1 MATKHSRSR
10 TAPQASGDLQ
20 PLFEFSRIV
29 NASLDVDF
37 VLSTLLLTAMG
48 KMLVSRGIVLTRR
61 DRTTFRVVAVK
72 GLPTELNGTEIKIPK
87 AARGVLKLSSKRAA
101 TAPWLDFFISRGM
114 AVLMPIKSD
123 RSVMGYLAL
132 GDRPQQRTYA
142 KHELTLLHSL
152 LNLSGSAL
160 EKALMVEELKGA
172 KRHIDHRY
180 QELNT
185 LFDLGKEFNRVL
197 EPDQVV
203 RLLTFSLLGQ
213 VGVNRYAVC
222 LRSEAKMEIATSR
235 LDTPIDFETIA
246 DELCRIRTPM
256 LLKEPDRRGQLKE
269 HGAYL
274 LGKGICALVPMII
287 QDETKGMI
295 LLGERARGTAFE
307 PHDLEFL
314 ASLGNLASI
323 SIENARL
330 FKEAL
335 EKQRMEEDLKIAREI
350 QQGLLPLQL
359 PEIPGWDLAAVNLPS
374 RQVGGDYYD
383 VIPLGNERFVVAIG
397 DVSGKGTPAALL
409 MSSVQASLRAL
420 APLGDSLPSTT
431 ARINNLISRNTG
443 GDKFITLIWGILDAR
458 DHVFRYVNAGHNHP
472 FLLRAAGGIER
483 LASGG
488 LILGM
493 MPDVGPYEEGEVRI
507 DAGDTLYFF
516 TDGVSEAMNPDLED
530 FTEERLE
537 ALLCTLA
544 GARAA
549 DVIASVE
556 RAVSE
561 HAAGAPQ
568 ADDLTMLV
576 VRRFR

>member
-1 MATKHSRSR
+1 MATKRSRSR

-48 KMLVSRGIVLTRR
+48 KMLVSRGIVLTRQ
-61 DRTTFRVVAVK
+61 DRMTFRVVAVK

-132 GDRPQQRTYA
+132 GERTQRRTYA

-160 EKALMVEELKGA
+160 EKALMVEELKAA

-222 LRSEAKMEIATSR
+222 LRIDAKMEIVTSR

-246 DELCRIRTPM
+246 DELCQMAKR
-256 LLKEPDRRGQLKE
+256 K
-269 HGAYL
+269 
-274 LGKGICALVPMII
+274 
-287 QDETKGMI
+287 
-295 LLGERARGTAFE
+295 
-307 PHDLEFL
+307 
-314 ASLGNLASI
+314 
-323 SIENARL
+323 
-330 FKEAL
+330 
-335 EKQRMEEDLKIAREI
+335 
-350 QQGLLPLQL
+350 
-359 PEIPGWDLAAVNLPS
+359 
-374 RQVGGDYYD
+374 
-383 VIPLGNERFVVAIG
+383 
-397 DVSGKGTPAALL
+397 
-409 MSSVQASLRAL
+409 
-420 APLGDSLPSTT
+420 
-431 ARINNLISRNTG
+431 
-443 GDKFITLIWGILDAR
+443 
-458 DHVFRYVNAGHNHP
+458 
-472 FLLRAAGGIER
+472 
-483 LASGG
+483 
-488 LILGM
+488 
-493 MPDVGPYEEGEVRI
+493 
-507 DAGDTLYFF
+507 
-516 TDGVSEAMNPDLED
+516 
-530 FTEERLE
+530 
-537 ALLCTLA
+537 
-544 GARAA
+544 
-549 DVIASVE
+549 
-556 RAVSE
+556 
-561 HAAGAPQ
+561 
-568 ADDLTMLV
+568 
-576 VRRFR
+576 